1 MSSRY
6 LSSKIFN
13 LVMRPM
19 FGLVALCLCTPVY
32 GQFNASL
39 SGTVQDSTGAIVP
52 NATVTLTNPSTQQVQ
67 TAKTTGAGVYQFNQ
81 LPPAHYKLSVTAP
94 GFKSSTFD
102 DIALA
107 AETPRNLNVTLAT
120 GTVSETVTVNA
131 NAVSALQSADA
142 SIGSTIESEAIQRL
156 PIIGGNPY
164 ELLRTAPGI
173 TGDGARAGN
182 GNAVYLPNGAGPG
195 GSSRGIFQTE
205 NQTQIS
211 ANGQPV
217 AFNTYSVDGVTVDS
231 LTHGGSAVVT
241 PNQEAIGQITTL
253 STSYDAADG
262 RNSGAQIKVVT
273 KSGTNDLHGSLYFLY
288 DEPGLNAYA
297 KYGGPEKQKPLRVE
311 TKQRTYNASLGGPII
326 KDKLFGFASYAGFTL
341 GANTTVSQYVETS
354 GYRSLVA
361 AQRPGGIT
369 TKIVT
374 SPGVTPR
381 IVNVLPIDCSAYANN
396 QGLYAPVNGVPQTAS
411 GGPYCNPVNGGL
423 DIGSPTPGGASQ
435 LGVYTPSAN
444 SNVATFVGGGLDGQ
458 PDIQYAQL
466 LVPNH
471 SRGNQF
477 NGRVDWYA
485 TAKDQF
491 AGSFYITKLDNYG
504 TSGATD
510 SRPQSDVPFKPLNTA
525 ATLIYIHTFSPS
537 WLNELRGNG
546 TRFAENALR
555 DGAGTV
561 NYGIPYINV
570 QGMPFSNTLN
580 FGVVQGSTNPAIFAE
595 NTYEIR
601 DQVTHTFGSHVLRFG
616 GEIRFEQDNDKLS
629 GTTRPVYAMQ
639 GLWNFANDA
648 PIFESITASTA
659 TGAAPNTQLYLRSKD
674 IAAYIQHDWK
684 ITPTFTL
691 NTGFRYEIYTPLSNK
706 TGNISKPI
714 LGPAGAELSGMRLVP
729 THDLYN
735 TDYGHYAPKVGFAW
749 TPSIYNGN
757 VVLRGGF
764 AVAYN
769 HLDAALF
776 NTQAID
782 NAPGSA
788 TFNVCCGQNTSPFAG
803 GQILYSLG
811 TSNAADSYPANPAF
825 AGGVN
830 ANGFPKNGSQI
841 ELYGVGGRIKS
852 PVSYLY
858 SLETQTQFPS
868 KMVLTVGYSGS
879 LGRHYPRLVNQ
890 NFLYNNTGSPTYQ
903 AFFVHTDS
911 IQAYNALNVR
921 VARMFSHGF
930 QIEGNYTF
938 SKNMDQVSNGDGAN
952 SNANQT
958 NPANNKSEY
967 GPSDYDTR
975 NRVTIS
981 ALYTTP
987 KVHSDNFLV
996 KAVANGWQV
1005 NGIFT
1010 AHSGFPWTPVTY
1022 NLQSNIVPNA
1032 AVVSPT
1038 RPLGIL
1044 YGSGPIGRNCS
1055 NDAFITGSNFPNR
1068 TIAGGTSG
1076 TAGGQNYFITTA
1088 PTPSPGQNYVYTPG
1102 IGRNSFTGPCY
1113 RDIDLSLAKEVQ
1125 FEGLGHTAT
1134 LRFQANMF
1142 NAFNL
1147 LNLAPIK
1154 NGNADPGA
1162 NIQNADF
1169 GKAITADAGRQI
1181 EFLMRLN
1188 F

>member
-1 MSSRY
+1 MNARHSSFFLRFTLIAFFLY
-6 LSSKIFN
+6 LAI
-13 LVMRPM
+13 P
-19 FGLVALCLCTPVY
+19 AY

-39 SGTVQDSTGAIVP
+39 SGTVQDSTGAIIP
-52 NATVTLTNPSTQQVQ
+52 NATVTLTDPATQQAQ
-67 TAKTTGAGVYQFNQ
+67 RATTSSNGVYHFSE
-81 LPPAHYKLSVTAP
+81 LPPAHYTLAVTAT
-94 GFKSSTFD
+94 GFKGSTFAD
-102 DIALA
+102 VALA
-107 AETPRNLNVTLAT
+107 AETPRNLNVTLST
-120 GTVSETVTVNA
+120 GDVSETVTVSA
-131 NAVSALQSADA
+131 NDVSALQSADA
-142 SIGSTIESEAIQRL
+142 SIGSTISNEAIQRL

-164 ELLRTAPGI
+164 ELLRTSPGI

-182 GNAVYLPNGAGPG
+182 GNAVFLPNGAGPG

-217 AFNTYSVDGVTVDS
+217 AANTYSVDGVTVDS
-231 LTHGGSAVVT
+231 LTHGGAAVVT
-241 PNQEAIGQITTL
+241 PNQEAIGQITVL

-273 KSGTNDLHGSLYFLY
+273 KSGTNDLHGSLFFLY
-288 DEPGLNAYA
+288 DEPGLNAFA
-297 KYGGPEKQKPLRVE
+297 KYGGPDGQLPLRVE
-311 TKQRTYNASLGGPII
+311 TKQRTYDASLGGPII
-326 KDKLFGFASYAGFTL
+326 RDKLFGFASYSGFGL
-341 GANTTVSQYVETS
+341 GANTTISQYVETPE
-354 GYRSLVA
+354 YRAMVA
-361 AQRPGGIT
+361 AQRPGGIST
-369 TKIVT
+369 TIVT

-381 IVNVLPIDCSAYANN
+381 IVNLISMDCSAYANVP
-396 QGLYAPVNGVPQTAS
+396 GLYIPVNGVPQTAA
-411 GGPYCNPVNGGL
+411 GGPYCNPAGSGV
-423 DIGSPTPGGASQ
+423 DIGSPTAGGASQ
-435 LGVYTPSAN
+435 LGVYTPSA
-444 SNVATFVGGGLDGQ
+444 ATNPATYTGGGLDGT
-458 PDIQYAQL
+458 PDIEYAQL

-485 TAKDQF
+485 TTKDQF
-491 AGSFYITKLDNYG
+491 AGSFYITKLDSYG

-537 WLNELRGNG
+537 WLNELRGNV

-555 DGAGTV
+555 DGAGTI
-561 NYGIPYINV
+561 NYGLPYINV
-570 QGMPFSNTLN
+570 QGLPFSNTLN
-580 FGVVQGSTNPAIFAE
+580 FGVQQSSTNPAIFAE
-595 NTYEIR
+595 NTYGIR
-601 DQVTHTFGSHVLRFG
+601 DQVTHTFGSHILRFG
-616 GEIRFEQDNDKLS
+616 GDLRFEQDNDKLS

-639 GLWNFANDA
+639 GLWNFANDT
-648 PIFESITASTA
+648 PIFEGITASTV
-659 TGAAPNTQLYLRSKD
+659 TGGAPDTQLYLRSKD
-674 IAAYIQHDWK
+674 IALYVQHDWK
-684 ITPTFTL
+684 VTPTLTL

-706 TGNISKPI
+706 TGNISKPV
-714 LGPAGAELSGMRLVP
+714 LGPAGSELSGMTLVP

-735 TDYGHYAPKVGFAW
+735 TDYGHYAPKIGFAW

-769 HLDAALF
+769 HLDAGLF

-782 NAPGSA
+782 NAPGAA
-788 TFNVCCGQNTSPFAG
+788 TFNICCGQDTSPFAA
-803 GQILYSLG
+803 GQIKYALG
-811 TSNAADSYPANPAF
+811 TSIAPDSYPANPAF

-830 ANGFPKNGSQI
+830 ANGFPTNGSQI
-841 ELYGVGGRIKS
+841 ELYGVSGRIKN

-858 SLETQTQFPS
+858 SLETQTQLPS
-868 KMVLTVGYSGS
+868 QIVLTVGYGGS
-879 LGRHYPRLVNQ
+879 LARHNPRLVNQ
-890 NFLYNNTGSPTYQ
+890 NFLYNNTGSPTYA
-903 AFFVHTDS
+903 AFFAATDS
-911 IQAYNALNVR
+911 VQAYNSLNVR
-921 VARMFSHGF
+921 VARTFSHGF

-975 NRVTIS
+975 NRFTIS

-987 KVHSDNFLV
+987 KVHSGNFLV
-996 KAVANGWQV
+996 KAVANGWQA
-1005 NGIFT
+1005 NTIIT

-1022 NLQSNIVPNA
+1022 NLASNIVPNA
-1032 AVVSPT
+1032 ATVSPT
-1038 RPLGIL
+1038 RPVGIL
-1044 YGSGPIGRNCS
+1044 YGAGPIGRSCS
-1055 NDAFITGSNFPNR
+1055 NSAFVSGSNFPDR
-1068 TIAGGTSG
+1068 TLAGETAG
-1076 TAGGQNYFITTA
+1076 TAGGQNYFNTTA
-1088 PTPSPGQNYVYTPG
+1088 PTPPPGQNYVYTPG

-1113 RDIDLSLAKEVQ
+1113 RDVDISLAKEVQ
-1125 FEGLGHTAT
+1125 FETLKHNTT
-1134 LRFQANMF
+1134 LRFQANLF

-1147 LNLAPIK
+1147 LNLSPIK
-1154 NGNADPGA
+1154 NGNSDPAA

-1169 GKAITADAGRQI
+1169 GKATSADAGRQI